1 MILLASPLHH
11 AAEMQEPES
20 AREGLGGTYFFKD
33 ASAVQ
38 TAIFKPCD
46 EEPLAPNNPKVAL
59 ACAPALLAKRRDLVD
74 ALQLMSVPLV
84 ICKLLSKLCPNCRA
98 LWGASWGMQA

>member
-1 MILLASPLHH
+1 MERFLSSTRAAQILSAVLLAATLHH

-46 EEPLAPNNPKVAL
+46 EEPLAPNNPKVVL
-59 ACAPALLAKRRDLVD
+59 ACAPA
-74 ALQLMSVPLV
+74 
-84 ICKLLSKLCPNCRA
+84 
-98 LWGASWGMQA
+98 

>member
-1 MILLASPLHH
+1 MSGDSSVERFLSSTRAAQILSAVLLAATLHH

-46 EEPLAPNNPKVAL
+46 EEPLAPNNPKVVL
-59 ACAPALLAKRRDLVD
+59 ACAPA
-74 ALQLMSVPLV
+74 
-84 ICKLLSKLCPNCRA
+84 
-98 LWGASWGMQA
+98 